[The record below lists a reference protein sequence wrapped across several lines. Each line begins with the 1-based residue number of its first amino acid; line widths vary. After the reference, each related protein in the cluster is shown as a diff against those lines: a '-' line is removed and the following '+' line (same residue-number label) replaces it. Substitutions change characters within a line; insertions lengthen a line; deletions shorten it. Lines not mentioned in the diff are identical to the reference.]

1 MSSLH
6 VIRHNP
12 ALRARLAAVVQ
23 GGEPEA
29 LLAVMQQL
37 SHSERRT
44 ASYLL
49 ATDVLLAGPPA
60 ADFPR
65 WYTVLMASSAK
76 AWLGTLLKAAVTL
89 YQDGRLNLAD
99 EAWSQASAMAN
110 DIDRSKWL
118 DAFLPILRND
128 ADAASLMQWF
138 APHDRMKCSRLL
150 IAKGTPLAYHQLF
163 LLWRTHDGE
172 RADLHQVYVLLMRQ
186 GSPRAYNMACILRQY
201 FGLDNAPGSLS
212 LRLEP
217 YQLGRLEQGFAAFA
231 QILG

>member
-89 YQDGRLNLAD
+89 YQEGRPSLAD
-99 EAWSQASAMAN
+99 EAWRQASAMAN

-128 ADAASLMQWF
+128 ADAANLMQWF
-138 APHDRMKCSRLL
+138 APDDRMTILL
-150 IAKGTPLAYHQLF
+150 TNPERVVTRPIYGDVTEEVTTMPEQTTPPEETSDAED
-163 LLWRTHDGE
+163 TTAPEAGE
-172 RADLHQVYVLLMRQ
+172 
-186 GSPRAYNMACILRQY
+186 
-201 FGLDNAPGSLS
+201 
-212 LRLEP
+212 
-217 YQLGRLEQGFAAFA
+217 
-231 QILG
+231 